1 MDIAVDDYAKGKNV
15 TTWLRVRSS
24 KENHIR
30 LCEYLTKGR
39 MVLVEGTLSAT
50 IWEDRNGRSHVQLAM
65 NADSIAFVNAGKKSE
80 KDDNKT
86 KEAKGARAT
95 RNKPEPPKDAPKNK
109 AEDMPF

>member
-39 MVLVEGTLSAT
+39 LVLVEGTLSAT

-86 KEAKGARAT
+86 KAAKGARAT
-95 RNKPEPPKDAPKNK
+95 RNKPEPPLGHLKDLAFNI
-109 AEDMPF
+109 D